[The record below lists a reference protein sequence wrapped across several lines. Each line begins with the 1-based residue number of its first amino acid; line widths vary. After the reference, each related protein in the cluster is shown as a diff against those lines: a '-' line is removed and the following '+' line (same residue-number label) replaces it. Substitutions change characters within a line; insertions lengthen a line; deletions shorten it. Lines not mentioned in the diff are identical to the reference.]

1 MLQVIITSSAMTW
14 ETNQVIKYL
23 NIEIFKNKVFEG
35 FKLTMRTR
43 SKTFSEGRACGE
55 RRQIIRISKEA
66 EEEREEDVLI
76 EEAGA
81 INSRQRKMS
90 VFEPRSAST

>member
-1 MLQVIITSSAMTW
+1 
-14 ETNQVIKYL
+14 
-23 NIEIFKNKVFEG
+23 
-35 FKLTMRTR
+35 MRTR

>member
-1 MLQVIITSSAMTW
+1 
-14 ETNQVIKYL
+14 
-23 NIEIFKNKVFEG
+23 
-35 FKLTMRTR
+35 MRTR
-43 SKTFSEGRACGE
+43 SKTFSEGRASGD

-76 EEAGA
+76 EEASS
-81 INSRQRKMS
+81 INNRQRKMS